1 MKQTGA
7 AVAVVA
13 GGVGAATGGAT
24 TGVDVEG
31 AAAAVERSEAEEPTR
46 VGAAG
51 GGGNVCLNTKTSH
64 KQWPKMSANSRG
76 GTRNGSWNPKRDQT
90 SSRSTCIPL
99 QFGQPPTPPLIE
111 TPKRRLLMTTS

>member
-1 MKQTGA
+1 MMQTGA
-7 AVAVVA
+7 AVVA

-64 KQWPKMSANSRG
+64 KQWPKMSANSKR
-76 GTRNGSWNPKRDQT
+76 RNGKR
-90 SSRSTCIPL
+90 
-99 QFGQPPTPPLIE
+99 
-111 TPKRRLLMTTS
+111 

>member
-7 AVAVVA
+7 AAVVVE

-24 TGVDVEG
+24 RGVDVDG

-99 QFGQPPTPPLIE
+99 QFGYPLPLLIE